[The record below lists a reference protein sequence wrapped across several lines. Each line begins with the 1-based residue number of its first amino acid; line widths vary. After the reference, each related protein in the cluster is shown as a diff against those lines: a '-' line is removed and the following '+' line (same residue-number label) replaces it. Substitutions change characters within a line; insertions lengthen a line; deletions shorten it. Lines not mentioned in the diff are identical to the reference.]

1 MGATAGHWAKRLAQ
15 THPPRWHSRVSVESP
30 STTWP
35 VWAAPST
42 PLATTRPGGTRRDVN
57 PPSGPPGRVWR
68 RPRPAVLCP
77 PSWGERG
84 GERGRV
90 GEQAGGSPPWARAG
104 WSSPSASSGRDRP
117 PEGTRAHARG
127 TGVVGRPR
135 WASVRQWSRGSTA
148 AALQQAARR
157 GPAQHQ
163 PLRVRNRK
171 GWVESGRD
179 GPVWGPLP
187 PRQQPSPA
195 RGAMASSQRPHL
207 RAVRVTSLTPRLR
220 TSAGAALT

>member
-1 MGATAGHWAKRLAQ
+1 MIRYALECRDCEAGFEGWFASSDAFETQRDRHLITCPNCGGADVRKSTAL
-15 THPPRWHSRVSVESP
+15 
-30 STTWP
+30 
-35 VWAAPST
+35 
-42 PLATTRPGGTRRDVN
+42 
-57 PPSGPPGRVWR
+57 
-68 RPRPAVLCP
+68 
-77 PSWGERG
+77 
-84 GERGRV
+84 
-90 GEQAGGSPPWARAG
+90 
-104 WSSPSASSGRDRP
+104 SASSGRDRP
-117 PEGTRAHARG
+117 PGGTRAHARG

-171 GWVESGRD
+171 GWVESGHG

>member
-1 MGATAGHWAKRLAQ
+1 MDLATSGVKVAKTRH
-15 THPPRWHSRVSVESP
+15 TTTPHGTSRVWGRENQV
-30 STTWP
+30 TTAHLKCHS
-35 VWAAPST
+35 AA
-42 PLATTRPGGTRRDVN
+42 RVREKGRR
-57 PPSGPPGRVWR
+57 
-68 RPRPAVLCP
+68 
-77 PSWGERG
+77 
-84 GERGRV
+84 
-90 GEQAGGSPPWARAG
+90 GGSPPWAWAG
-104 WSSPSASSGRDRP
+104 WSSPSASNGRDRP

>member
-1 MGATAGHWAKRLAQ
+1 M
-15 THPPRWHSRVSVESP
+15 S
-30 STTWP
+30 
-35 VWAAPST
+35 
-42 PLATTRPGGTRRDVN
+42 TRPRAPQVGCGVG
-57 PPSGPPGRVWR
+57 PGPPFCA
-68 RPRPAVLCP
+68 P
-77 PSWGERG
+77 
-84 GERGRV
+84 RV
-90 GEQAGGSPPWARAG
+90 GVSGVGSGAGWGSRRGGSPPWAWAG
-104 WSSPSASSGRDRP
+104 WSSPSASNGRDRP

-171 GWVESGRD
+171 GWVESGHG